1 MSATK
6 NVSGKK
12 IKEFFASAFEDD
24 TEYTLDETKKQATT
38 AFKDALKSGQG
49 KKRVVKVDSD
59 GVVIKKQPSKYNL
72 YIKDEMTR
80 LITEFPDK
88 ERKELMKQAAMNW
101 NESKATKEA
110 NAAKDTESATAA

>member
-101 NESKATKEA
+101 NESKAA
-110 NAAKDTESATAA
+110 NAAKDTESATASSA

>member
-59 GVVIKKQPSKYNL
+59 GVVMKKHPGK
-72 YIKDEMTR
+72 R
-80 LITEFPDK
+80 LTTPDDVGHAIVALSAPGMSWVTGNTITIDGGE
-88 ERKELMKQAAMNW
+88 QIAGG
-101 NESKATKEA
+101 
-110 NAAKDTESATAA
+110 